1 MVAAAAQ
8 AGRHLMVDF
17 HARWHP
23 LFMGAKGYVERG
35 ELGAPV
41 MAYARLS
48 DTIYVPTEML
58 TWSGHSGP
66 EWFLFPHT
74 MDIVRWLFGRDP
86 VEVTAKGYRG
96 VLERR
101 GIPCWD
107 AIQAMVEF
115 EGGAFCTFETSWI
128 VPDSYSNVVDNRL
141 SLYGEKGGLEIRN
154 EPSLWAFTDRF
165 HTPFSS
171 ESVTRYGK
179 VWGYQY
185 EPIRYFV
192 DCVADGLTP
201 EASGA
206 DGLMVTA
213 MIEATLTSLAEK
225 RPVAIAEVLDGVR
238 GRRLGDVEGNQMSV
252 LDQFRVDGKRA
263 LVTGASRG
271 LGRVMAL
278 ALADAGA
285 DIVITGRTA
294 ETLETTAGG
303 DPVARPPGLDGAG
316 RHGRAGGVRGRLRA
330 RAGRHGPDRHPDQQ
344 RRQPRGERARSRPS
358 RSTSGSDRS
367 T

>member
-1 MVAAAAQ
+1 MVAAAAES
-8 AGRHLMVDF
+8 GRHLMVDF

-23 LFMGAKGYVERG
+23 LFMGAKSYVDRG
-35 ELGAPV
+35 NLGAPV

-48 DTIYVPTEML
+48 DTISVPTEML
-58 TWSGHSGP
+58 EWSGQSGP

-74 MDIVRWLFGRDP
+74 MDVVRWLFGREP

-101 GIPCWD
+101 GIACWD
-107 AIQAMVEF
+107 AIQAIVEF

-141 SLYGEKGGLEIRN
+141 SIYGEKGGLEIRN

-192 DCVADGLTP
+192 DCVADGVSP
-201 EASGA
+201 EATGA
-206 DGLMVTA
+206 DGLVVTA
-213 MIEATLTSLAEK
+213 MIAATLRLSGSPRCSTEMPRA
-225 RPVAIAEVLDGVR
+225 RPAW
-238 GRRLGDVEGNQMSV
+238 RLREGN
-252 LDQFRVDGKRA
+252 LD
-263 LVTGASRG
+263 
-271 LGRVMAL
+271 
-278 ALADAGA
+278 
-285 DIVITGRTA
+285 
-294 ETLETTAGG
+294 E
-303 DPVARPPGLDGAG
+303 
-316 RHGRAGGVRGRLRA
+316 
-330 RAGRHGPDRHPDQQ
+330 RHGPVQAGRQASTRDGREPRPRPRHGAG
-344 RRQPRGERARSRPS
+344 PRGCRGRHRHHRTHGRDARADCR
-358 RSTSGSDRS
+358 
-367 T
+367 

>member
-1 MVAAAAQ
+1 MADKTIRVGIIGAGIWGTNHALALTTHPACSVAVICDRDQARARRAGERFGCAWTTSLDDVAASDVEAVTIATPDHLHREPVVAMLGAGKHVMVEKPLATTVADGLAMVEAAAQ

-23 LFMGAKGYVERG
+23 LFMGAKSYVDRG

-74 MDIVRWLFGRDP
+74 MDVVRWLFGRNP
-86 VEVTAKGYRG
+86 IEVMAKGYRG
-96 VLERR
+96 VLQGR
-101 GIPCWD
+101 GLPCWD
-107 AIQAMVEF
+107 AIQAMIEF
-115 EGGAFCTFETSWI
+115 EGGAFCTFESSWI
-128 VPDSYSNVVDNRL
+128 LPDSYSNVVDNRL

-154 EPSLWAFTDRF
+154 EPSLWAFTDRY

-185 EPIRYFV
+185 EPIRYFA
-192 DCVADGLTP
+192 DCVAGGTTP
-201 EASGA
+201 EVTGA

-213 MIEATLTSLAEK
+213 MIEATLTSLSEK
-225 RPVAIAEVLDGVR
+225 RPVAIAEIL
-238 GRRLGDVEGNQMSV
+238 E
-252 LDQFRVDGKRA
+252 
-263 LVTGASRG
+263 
-271 LGRVMAL
+271 
-278 ALADAGA
+278 AGH
-285 DIVITGRTA
+285 
-294 ETLETTAGG
+294 
-303 DPVARPPGLDGAG
+303 RP
-316 RHGRAGGVRGRLRA
+316 
-330 RAGRHGPDRHPDQQ
+330 Q
-344 RRQPRGERARSRPS
+344 
-358 RSTSGSDRS
+358 
-367 T
+367 